1 MRYVGDR
8 RGGWKRAIK
17 IDCVRSIKARSLAT
31 QTYHVKKEHHDHE
44 DEPEK
49 QLAEHVEMVRPLVR
63 LGGLVVGVVPHGA
76 RALPTNLIARSFLQ
90 DFFFFF
96 LMLDGGARGEHRWAL
111 HSVKRYESR
120 LSGKY
125 DAHQGTGT
133 ACGLSNAVD
142 RELWALSAFLQFNL
156 YFQEMP

>member
-17 IDCVRSIKARSLAT
+17 IDFVRSIKARSLAT

-63 LGGLVVGVVPHGA
+63 LGGLVVGEVPHGA
-76 RALPTNLIARSFLQ
+76 R
-90 DFFFFF
+90 
-96 LMLDGGARGEHRWAL
+96 EHRWAL

>member
-1 MRYVGDR
+1 MGDR

-17 IDCVRSIKARSLAT
+17 IDFVRSIKARSLAT

-49 QLAEHVEMVRPLVR
+49 QLAEHVKMVRPLVR

-90 DFFFFF
+90 DFFFS
-96 LMLDGGARGEHRWAL
+96 DARWRGSRGT
-111 HSVKRYESR
+111 SVGSTQRQT
-120 LSGKY
+120 L
-125 DAHQGTGT
+125 
-133 ACGLSNAVD
+133 
-142 RELWALSAFLQFNL
+142 RE
-156 YFQEMP
+156 